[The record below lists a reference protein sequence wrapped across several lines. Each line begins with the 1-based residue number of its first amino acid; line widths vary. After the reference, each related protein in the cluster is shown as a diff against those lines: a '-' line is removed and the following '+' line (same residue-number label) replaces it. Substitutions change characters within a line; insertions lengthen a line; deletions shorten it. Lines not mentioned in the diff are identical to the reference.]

1 MTTMRWFRTGGPPRG
16 TPAPGRPGRRASA
29 LLLLAAAVLSQA
41 GCQSW
46 SSGCGNGCG
55 SGGCGN
61 GNGLLNNMR
70 NLRERL
76 FRPRNT
82 YIGPAVPVETAPPLE
97 YGAPAP
103 GVLAPAPVVTPAPGT
118 TIPAP
123 ADSVPQQQL
132 EAIPSAKPDQ
142 SSGSGTGAGSTTG
155 ARGAAGKAN
164 YETRL
169 PRYRSARPRNE
180 AVARAN
186 IATPESTSRSARGSA
201 APPSAATGELNPL
214 DNLPPLDLPRDDLA
228 RGGPAPEA
236 PPVASPEA
244 KPAPATATSAAEG
257 QAEVS
262 VAPGIRRFV
271 SLGPRLDGGSLPST
285 TGLDWLAEKGYKTI
299 LDLREA
305 GDGRPEFIA
314 EVGKRGMRYVALPI
328 GVKTVDNDLVSRF
341 NFEVSLADARPLYF
355 CDTDGTR
362 AGMMWYIRRMT
373 VDKVDPQVANREAEE
388 LGLSDKAFWLAASAY
403 LEGLNPAPRPAP
415 EPPSP
420 AVPPKPE
427 DLAPAPKPQAAS
439 PAADR
444 VAAEA
449 PAVPTPAPGDP
460 TAWRPVAAMMVTG
473 LGIPLAYWSRSA
485 LPTFRS
491 LRRASLPGRARQPRS
506 LPPASDA

>member
-1 MTTMRWFRTGGPPRG
+1 
-16 TPAPGRPGRRASA
+16 
-29 LLLLAAAVLSQA
+29 
-41 GCQSW
+41 
-46 SSGCGNGCG
+46 
-55 SGGCGN
+55 
-61 GNGLLNNMR
+61 MR

-82 YIGPAVPVETAPPLE
+82 YIGPAVPVEPAPALE
-97 YGAPAP
+97 YGTPAP
-103 GVLAPAPVVTPAPGT
+103 GVIAPAPLVTPAPGT

-132 EAIPSAKPDQ
+132 EAIPRATPEQ
-142 SSGSGTGAGSTTG
+142 PSGSGTGAGSSTG
-155 ARGAAGKAN
+155 ARGATGKAN

-186 IATPESTSRSARGSA
+186 VATPESTTRSARGSA
-201 APPSAATGELNPL
+201 APAAAAATGELNPL

-236 PPVASPEA
+236 PPAAAPEA
-244 KPAPATATSAAEG
+244 KAAPSPATTAAEAT
-257 QAEVS
+257 AEVS

-305 GDGRPEFIA
+305 GEGRPEFIA

-328 GVKTVDNDLVSRF
+328 SVKTVDDDLVSRF
-341 NFEVSLADARPLYF
+341 NFELSLANARPLYF

-362 AGMMWYIRRMT
+362 AGMIWYIRRMT
-373 VDKVDPQVANREAEE
+373 TDKVDPQVANREAEE
-388 LGLSDKAFWLAASAY
+388 LGLSDRAFWLAASTY
-403 LEGLNPAPRPAP
+403 LETLKPAPRPSP
-415 EPPSP
+415 EVPRTG
-420 AVPPKPE
+420 PPKPE
-427 DLAPAPKPQAAS
+427 DLAPAPAAKPQATS
-439 PAADR
+439 PSPEL
-444 VAAEA
+444 AAEPP
-449 PAVPTPAPGDP
+449 PAPTPAPGDP

-491 LRRASLPGRARQPRS
+491 LKRASLPGRARQPRS
-506 LPPASDA
+506 LPPAADA